1 MFNWIN
7 ALPIA
12 IIMLLVMSFFMSKA
26 SDKLGDVLH
35 VLGVKL
41 NIPTS
46 VRGAT
51 FDAISSSFPEFS
63 TAMIAVLVFNDFSN
77 VGVPTIAGSGIF
89 NILIIPMLSILA
101 YKGNE
106 IIKADRNYI
115 LRDMLFYSLS
125 VGALIFFT
133 YTGTYSRMSGII
145 LVAIY
150 CVYVVVLYLEAKK
163 HRKIMQGQTQGQV
176 AVELEVENEDD
187 EEDEDMS
194 YASILLWI
202 VITIAIVWIT
212 IEGIVQSATV
222 ISTSLNIPKYIVS
235 VIILAACTSIPDT
248 ILSVKSAKEGD
259 IEGAVAN
266 AVGSNIFDICLCLGV
281 PMIISGQ
288 VLTANFSQNAG
299 VLAFLIISMLTT
311 ALVLLK
317 KKGAKKKDAIMM
329 TIVYLVFLVYI
340 IGVGFKIFL

>member
-1 MFNWIN
+1 MFDWISN
-7 ALPIA
+7 LPIA

-35 VLGVKL
+35 ILGVKL

-101 YKGNE
+101 YRGNK
-106 IIKADRNYI
+106 IIKADKNNI
-115 LRDMLFYSLS
+115 LRDMAFYSLS

-133 YTGTYSRMSGII
+133 YTGSYNAVSG
-145 LVAIY
+145 LVLIAIY
-150 CVYVVVLYLEAKK
+150 CAYVGVLYMQTKK
-163 HRKIMQGQTQGQV
+163 HRSVTDIEDVKGEA
-176 AVELEVENEDD
+176 AVTLEIENEDD
-187 EEDEDMS
+187 MS
-194 YASILLWI
+194 YGKMIIWI
-202 VITIAIVWIT
+202 VIAIAVIWIT

-222 ISTSLNIPKYIVS
+222 ISDGLNIPKYIVS

-266 AVGSNIFDICLCLGV
+266 AVGSNIFDICLCLGL

-288 VLTANFSQNAG
+288 VLPANFQQNVG

-311 ALVLLK
+311 AMVLLK
-317 KKGAKKKDAIMM
+317 KKGATKKDALLM
-329 TIVYLVFLVYI
+329 TVVYLAFLVYI
-340 IGVGFKIFL
+340 IGVATNLF

>member
-106 IIKADRNYI
+106 IIKADRRYI
-115 LRDMLFYSLS
+115 LRDMLFYCLS

-133 YTGTYSRMSGII
+133 YTGSYSRMSGII

-150 CVYVVVLYLEAKK
+150 CVYVSVLYLEAKK
-163 HRKIMQGQTQGQV
+163 HRRIIQGQTQGQV
-176 AVELEVENEDD
+176 AVELENEDN
-187 EEDEDMS
+187 EEEEDMS
-194 YASILLWI
+194 YSSILLWI
-202 VITIAIVWIT
+202 AITIAIVWIT

-299 VLAFLIISMLTT
+299 VLAFLIVSMLTT

-317 KKGAKKKDAIMM
+317 KKGANKKDAIMM
-329 TIVYLVFLVYI
+329 SIVYLVFLVYI

>member
-1 MFNWIN
+1 MFNWISN
-7 ALPIA
+7 LPLA
-12 IIMLLVMSFFMSKA
+12 IVMLLVMSFIMSKA

-35 VLGVKL
+35 ELGVKL

-101 YKGNE
+101 YRGNK
-106 IIKADRNYI
+106 IIKADRNNI
-115 LRDMLFYSLS
+115 LRDMVFYSLS
-125 VGALIFFT
+125 VGTLIFFT
-133 YTGTYSRMSGII
+133 YTGSYNALSG
-145 LVAIY
+145 LVLITIY
-150 CVYVVVLYLEAKK
+150 CAYVGVLYMQTKK
-163 HRKIMQGQTQGQV
+163 HRSVTNIVDVKGEA
-176 AVELEVENEDD
+176 AVTLEIENSEDVD
-187 EEDEDMS
+187 DMS
-194 YASILLWI
+194 YGKMIIWI
-202 VITIAIVWIT
+202 VIAIALIWIT
-212 IEGIVQSATV
+212 IEAIVQSATV
-222 ISTSLNIPKYIVS
+222 ISDGLHIPKYIVS

-266 AVGSNIFDICLCLGV
+266 AVGSNIFDICLCLGI

-288 VLTANFSQNAG
+288 VLPANFGQNAG
-299 VLAFLIISMLTT
+299 VLAFLIISMVTT
-311 ALVLLK
+311 AMVLLK
-317 KKGAKKKDAIMM
+317 KKGATKKDAVIMSV
-329 TIVYLVFLVYI
+329 VYLAFLAYI
-340 IGVGFKIFL
+340 IGVGINLF